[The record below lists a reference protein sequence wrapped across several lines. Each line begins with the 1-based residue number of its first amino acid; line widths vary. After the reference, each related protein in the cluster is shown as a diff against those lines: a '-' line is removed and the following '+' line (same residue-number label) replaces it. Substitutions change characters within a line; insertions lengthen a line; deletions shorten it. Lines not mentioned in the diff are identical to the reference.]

1 MKKLLYGAGAVVL
14 IAGLALFEFRQ
25 WRISLFTDMA
35 TEKIA
40 DIETSEL
47 LFMLFGI
54 GLVLVLVLL
63 LVGML
68 RGNRISI
75 PRSDGEVI
83 DVTPTP
89 ARQQLQ
95 RPRYVNVPRLQ
106 ENNQPRPI
114 GARPAPTILT
124 TQYEKQSGETAELQ
138 VDLKRLYTLAACE
151 TPTRAEWKRER
162 GGGNDYY
169 TQALG
174 FFRAH
179 GFLTDDGHWR
189 DEYDRQARE
198 SWLEQFEGEQ

>member
-83 DVTPTP
+83 DRNTDAGAPTTPTAAVCQRAAIAGEQP
-89 ARQQLQ
+89 AAAHR
-95 RPRYVNVPRLQ
+95 RKAGANYI
-106 ENNQPRPI
+106 NNAIRK
-114 GARPAPTILT
+114 A
-124 TQYEKQSGETAELQ
+124 SGETAELQ